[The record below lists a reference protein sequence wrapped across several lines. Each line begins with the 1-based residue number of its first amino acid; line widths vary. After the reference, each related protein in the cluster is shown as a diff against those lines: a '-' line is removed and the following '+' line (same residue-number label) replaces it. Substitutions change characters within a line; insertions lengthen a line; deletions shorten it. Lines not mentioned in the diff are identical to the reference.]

1 MVAEGR
7 TEMKQETQERNQ
19 TDAAQIAQSQNAKQK
34 KIVALS
40 DLLGKVKDGNVLTA
54 QLIKKQIEK
63 IEEKA

>member
-1 MVAEGR
+1 
-7 TEMKQETQERNQ
+7 MKQETQERNQ

-40 DLLGKVKDGNVLTA
+40 DLLGKVKDGNGLTA